1 MYRMGF
7 LGKKDQRNIRRVG
20 NKAMKK
26 TSLGLKKGGKL
37 MDRHAEVIAPVAQS
51 VGGAV
56 AGAPIEITPEQVR
69 MAGKEV
75 RNTGKGI
82 EKLRKGDLGG
92 AMEKLAE
99 SRLV

>member
-1 MYRMGF
+1 MGF
-7 LGKKDQRNIRRVG
+7 LGKKDQRAIRRVG

-37 MDRHAEVIAPVAQS
+37 MDRNAHIIAPIASQVAS
-51 VGGAV
+51 AV
-56 AGAPIEITPEQVR
+56 AEQPIIITEEQVR
-69 MAGKEV
+69 MAGGQA
-75 RNTGKGI
+75 RTSGKGV

-99 SRLV
+99 SRIV

>member
-1 MYRMGF
+1 MYMGF

-37 MDRHAEVIAPVAQS
+37 LDRHAEVIAPVASNVASAVAEQPVVITADQVRG
-51 VGGAV
+51 VGG
-56 AGAPIEITPEQVR
+56 Q
-69 MAGKEV
+69 V

-99 SRLV
+99 ARMV

>member
-1 MYRMGF
+1 MYMGF

-37 MDRHAEVIAPVAQS
+37 LDRHAEVIAPIASNVASVAAEQPVVITADQVRG
-51 VGGAV
+51 VGG
-56 AGAPIEITPEQVR
+56 Q
-69 MAGKEV
+69 V
-75 RNTGKGI
+75 RNTGKGV

-99 SRLV
+99 ARMV

>member
-1 MYRMGF
+1 MYMGF

-37 MDRHAEVIAPVAQS
+37 IDRHAEVIAPIASNVASAVAEEPVVITADQVRG
-51 VGGAV
+51 VGG
-56 AGAPIEITPEQVR
+56 Q
-69 MAGKEV
+69 V

-99 SRLV
+99 ARMV

>member
-1 MYRMGF
+1 MYIMGF

-37 MDRHAEVIAPVAQS
+37 LDRHAEVIAPIVSGIASVASEQP
-51 VGGAV
+51 V
-56 AGAPIEITPEQVR
+56 EISADQLR
-69 MAGKEV
+69 MVGKEG
-75 RNTGKGI
+75 RNAGKGI

>member
-1 MYRMGF
+1 MYMGF

-37 MDRHAEVIAPVAQS
+37 IDRHAEVIAPIATNVASAVAEEPVVISADQVRG
-51 VGGAV
+51 VGG
-56 AGAPIEITPEQVR
+56 Q
-69 MAGKEV
+69 V

-99 SRLV
+99 ARMV

>member
-1 MYRMGF
+1 MGF
-7 LGKKDQRNIRRVG
+7 LGKKDQRNIRRIG

-37 MDRHAEVIAPVAQS
+37 LDRHAEVIAPIASSVASAIAEQ
-51 VGGAV
+51 
-56 AGAPIEITPEQVR
+56 PFEITADQVR
-69 MAGKEV
+69 MVGKEG
-75 RNTGKGI
+75 RNAGKGI

>member
-1 MYRMGF
+1 MGF

-37 MDRHAEVIAPVAQS
+37 IDRHAEVIAPIATNVASAVAEEPVVISADQVRG
-51 VGGAV
+51 VGG
-56 AGAPIEITPEQVR
+56 Q
-69 MAGKEV
+69 V

-99 SRLV
+99 ARMV

>member
-1 MYRMGF
+1 MYMGF

-37 MDRHAEVIAPVAQS
+37 IDRHAEVIAPVASNIASAVAEEPVVISADQVRG
-51 VGGAV
+51 VGG
-56 AGAPIEITPEQVR
+56 Q
-69 MAGKEV
+69 V

-99 SRLV
+99 ARMV

>member
-1 MYRMGF
+1 MYMGF

-37 MDRHAEVIAPVAQS
+37 IDRHAEVIAPIATNVASAVAEEPVVITADQVRG
-51 VGGAV
+51 VGG
-56 AGAPIEITPEQVR
+56 Q
-69 MAGKEV
+69 V

-99 SRLV
+99 ARMV

>member
-1 MYRMGF
+1 MGF

-37 MDRHAEVIAPVAQS
+37 IDRHAEVIAPIASNVASAVAEEPVVITADQVRG
-51 VGGAV
+51 VGG
-56 AGAPIEITPEQVR
+56 Q
-69 MAGKEV
+69 V

-99 SRLV
+99 ARMV

>member
-1 MYRMGF
+1 MYMGF

-37 MDRHAEVIAPVAQS
+37 IDRHAEVIAPIATNVASAVAEEPVVITADQVRG
-51 VGGAV
+51 VGG
-56 AGAPIEITPEQVR
+56 Q
-69 MAGKEV
+69 V

-92 AMEKLAE
+92 AMEQLAE
-99 SRLV
+99 ARMV